1 MQNGVHAMTISA
13 GDQSRLSLL
22 LQIAQVNWT
31 ITRASSNVKNMIV
44 DGKQKQT
51 SFQDNVE
58 IDLHLK
64 ASSTA

>member
-1 MQNGVHAMTISA
+1 MEYMPW
-13 GDQSRLSLL
+13 QSEREIRLALVCCSRSPKSIEQLVGL
-22 LQIAQVNWT
+22 
-31 ITRASSNVKNMIV
+31 KNMIV
-44 DGKQKQT
+44 DGKQKQA

>member
-1 MQNGVHAMTISA
+1 MVEMKEAEK
-13 GDQSRLSLL
+13 L
-22 LQIAQVNWT
+22 
-31 ITRASSNVKNMIV
+31 
-44 DGKQKQT
+44 KQKQT

>member
-13 GDQSRLSLL
+13 GDQTRLSLW